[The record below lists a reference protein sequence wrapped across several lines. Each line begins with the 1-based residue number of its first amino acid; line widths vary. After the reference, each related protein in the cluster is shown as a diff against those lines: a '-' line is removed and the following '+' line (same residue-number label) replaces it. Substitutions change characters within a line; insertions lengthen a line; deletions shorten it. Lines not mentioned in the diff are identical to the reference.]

1 MRAEHVADSTRGPA
15 LPYPAGMRT
24 STILLP
30 LLLILANDIRCKD
43 DDASTAAQFG
53 EPCGD
58 ESSSCAEGLGC
69 YIGYCEE
76 KCNTDEECQP
86 VEGYRHECEPDGL
99 CHIYCDEKTEACPQ
113 TLATPLECVL
123 LWCESAL

>member
-15 LPYPAGMRT
+15 LPYPPGMRT
-24 STILLP
+24 STILIPFLF
-30 LLLILANDIRCKD
+30 ILAAGVACKD
-43 DDASTAAQFG
+43 DANPGAQFG

-58 ESSSCAEGLGC
+58 ESASCGDGLGC

-76 KCNTDEECQP
+76 MCKTDDDCQP

-99 CHIYCDEKTEACPQ
+99 CHIYCDEQSEACPQ

>member
-1 MRAEHVADSTRGPA
+1 MRAEPVLDSTRGPA
-15 LPYPAGMRT
+15 LPYPAGMRN
-24 STILLP
+24 STILIP
-30 LLLILANDIRCKD
+30 LLMILANDIRCKD
-43 DDASTAAQFG
+43 DEPTAAEFG

-58 ESSSCAEGLGC
+58 EASSCAEGLGC

-76 KCNTDEECQP
+76 KCKTDEECRP

>member
-1 MRAEHVADSTRGPA
+1 VRAEPVLDSTRGPA